1 MNDQLFKGYVITDN
15 KKSTEKIRGRTDFK
29 TLNQV
34 KNLPEFAGMLEDD
47 VILIDVDDFEE
58 SEILLNIVKNEKLK
72 CRVYKTTRGKHFLF
86 KNEIQKTNKIGAL
99 NAVGISIDIKLG
111 TKNSYEVIK
120 FEGKEREI
128 LYDTKDYQIVPN
140 YLLPIRGAKSFMN
153 LEEGDGR
160 NQTLFTYIL
169 TLQREGFSN
178 SESLEALRV
187 INNYILKE
195 PLSEREFETITREE
209 AFQKPNFFNKNT
221 FLFAEFSEYLK
232 NNLHIKRINGQ
243 LHLYKDGVY
252 INGNRFLESEMLKI
266 IPMLN
271 RAKRNEVLSYIDII
285 AQDYDTSD
293 ERYIAFNNCLYDI
306 KEDKHLDF
314 SPDYIIQNKIPWD
327 YNPIAYHKLT
337 DITLDKLSCND
348 KDIRDLLEELIGYC
362 FFRRNELR
370 QTFMLVGDKKNGKS
384 TFLAMLSNLLGMENI
399 SSLDLSE
406 LDSRFKTAELFGKL
420 ANIGDDIGEDFIPNT
435 ALFKKIA
442 TGDRISAERKG
453 QDPFEFSPYSKL
465 IFSANNPPR
474 IRDKTGAVLS
484 RLILIPFEATF
495 SKKDKDFDPLIKKK
509 LTTKEAMEYLIVLG
523 IKALKRVLD
532 KKGFTVSEK
541 SIKELEGYEKL
552 NNPIIEF
559 IEDTKI
565 ENEEVNKIYKQY
577 TVYCAEN
584 NYTAVSKIEFSRQVT
599 RIAGYESKQ
608 VRVDG
613 ARLRIYQSVS
623 DVS

>member
-15 KKSTEKIRGRTDFK
+15 KKSTEKIRNRTDFK
-29 TLNQV
+29 TLDQV
-34 KNLPEFAGMLEDD
+34 KNLPEYAGMLEDD
-47 VILIDVDDFEE
+47 VILIDIDDFEE
-58 SEILLNIVKNEKLK
+58 SEILLKIVEGENLK
-72 CRVYKTTRGKHFLF
+72 CRVYETTRGKHFLF
-86 KNEIQKTNKIGAL
+86 KNELQKTNKIGAL
-99 NAVGISIDIKLG
+99 NAIGISIDIKLG

-120 FEGKEREI
+120 FDNKERDI
-128 LYDTKDYQIVPN
+128 LYDTKEYQIVPN
-140 YLLPIRGAKSFMN
+140 YLLPIKGAKSFLN

-160 NQTLFTYIL
+160 NQALFSYIL
-169 TLQREGFSN
+169 ALQRDGFSN
-178 SESLEALRV
+178 TESLETLRV
-187 INNYILKE
+187 INDYILKE
-195 PLSEREFETITREE
+195 PLSKKEFESITRDE
-209 AFQKPNFFNKNT
+209 AFQKPNFFKKNT

-252 INGNRFLESEMLKI
+252 INGNRELEAEMLKV
-266 IPMLN
+266 IPGLN

-285 AQDYDTSD
+285 AQDFETSD

-337 DITLDKLSCND
+337 DVTLEKLSCKD
-348 KDIRDLLEELIGYC
+348 KDVRDLLEELIGYC

-442 TGDRISAERKG
+442 TGDRINAERKG

-495 SKKDKDFDPLIKKK
+495 SKEDKDFDPLIKKK

-523 IKALKRVLD
+523 INALKRVLD
-532 KKGFTVSEK
+532 KKGFTISEK
-541 SIKELEGYEKL
+541 SIRELESYEKL
-552 NNPIIEF
+552 NNPVIEF

-584 NYTAVSKIEFSRQVT
+584 NYTAVSKIEFSRQVS
-599 RIAGYESKQ
+599 RIVGLESKQ
-608 VRVDG
+608 VRING
-613 ARLRIYQSVS
+613 KRLRIYQTVL